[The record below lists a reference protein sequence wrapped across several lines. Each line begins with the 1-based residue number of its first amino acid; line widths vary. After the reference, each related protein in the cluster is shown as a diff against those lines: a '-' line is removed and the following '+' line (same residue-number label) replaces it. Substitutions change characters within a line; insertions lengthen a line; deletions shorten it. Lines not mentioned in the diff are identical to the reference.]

1 MTVTRL
7 TVVNS
12 LRSKMTSPFQVMR
25 SFPSKSNCPNDLR
38 AGIGEAVT
46 KYLGVTDSGLTGLH
60 RWLQQSLSL
69 LPHTYHCI
77 RVGLVFSSLSNLLP
91 IWLYVDSR
99 GFFLFSHCFSFISG
113 YDDKLPWQ
121 SYSKKESECTDAFAL
136 AGAYLLLALMQSGVQ
151 FLKWCCS
158 RSGWGLP
165 TSTSLKPIKKIPQ
178 RHANRPTQ
186 ARQVLIETLI
196 PSDYGLIQVNN

>member
-1 MTVTRL
+1 M
-7 TVVNS
+7 
-12 LRSKMTSPFQVMR
+12 
-25 SFPSKSNCPNDLR
+25 
-38 AGIGEAVT
+38 
-46 KYLGVTDSGLTGLH
+46 
-60 RWLQQSLSL
+60 
-69 LPHTYHCI
+69 
-77 RVGLVFSSLSNLLP
+77 
-91 IWLYVDSR
+91 
-99 GFFLFSHCFSFISG
+99 FSHCFSFISG

-121 SYSKKESECTDAFAL
+121 SYSKKESECMKAFAL

-186 ARQVLIETLI
+186 ARQVRLLLRLSSQVIMDCFKLTKLPI
-196 PSDYGLIQVNN
+196 TNSSVPCRASGGAGLNQELPGVSTPGLQHNKSNSSVACYAAGGREQDSQPGAKTVGGWGWQWPAL